1 MTAEIRTTIPQN
13 VEEILAKIG
22 HAFVILDCEWRYTY
36 VNDKLAQLAQMNQED
51 FLGKSIWDLF
61 PHTVNSI
68 LYTEMHRAVAQ
79 KITVNFE
86 YLEPT
91 WHRWLEYRVYPG
103 EDGVSILITD
113 ITEQKRHK
121 QLLSAHYTVSQ
132 ILADATVLANAVPLL
147 LRSLCETLGWQLG
160 IFWSVDEEINAL
172 HRIGSWHSSDL
183 SIESYQVFNQPSTL
197 ALGEGLSDGVGI
209 NAQPVWICELAS
221 NQNLFAAA
229 MELPI
234 VLGNKVLGAM
244 KFFTNQILQPDL
256 NLPQTMNA
264 IAIQIGQ
271 FIQQQ
276 RTKSSLQ
283 AAEEKYRQ
291 IVETADV
298 PICQKDFTQVKNL
311 TNNFLVEDTG
321 SLQQCLIEQQAALR
335 DRLQVEENLRRSEAR
350 YRSLAQASASIIW
363 SAAPWG
369 NVIDEIPN
377 WQTFTG
383 QTPEEY
389 KGWGWVNALHPEDR
403 KSVAAIWKEAF
414 YGRRVAVAE
423 YRVRR
428 HDGEYRHMAIRGV
441 PILNETKK
449 IIEWVGMCV
458 DITERKQAEAER
470 EQLLALLEIE
480 QTRLLEANV
489 LLDTLFNNAPIGIGV
504 WDEKVRYVRLNNA
517 LAEINGLSQE
527 MHIGKTVVE
536 LLPGIAAEVTEAF
549 RHVVETGESIS
560 QETSGETPAAPGK
573 QRYWSVNYYPIQ
585 LPGKIT
591 WVGAICQ
598 EITARKQ
605 AEAERN
611 HLLESERLARV
622 EAENAKEQ
630 VTTIL
635 ESITDGFV
643 AFDSE
648 WRFTYLNHEGSRT
661 LGRSPEELLGKN
673 LWQKFPELIDSS
685 FGQLYLRAAALGVPL
700 ELEDYYP
707 PFEAWFSVRAY
718 PSSTGLSLYFRNINI
733 RKQAQAALTESEA
746 RFRLL
751 AENSTDIISRTT
763 VDGIFLYLSPA
774 CYTVLGYQPEEL
786 VGSYGGELL
795 HPEDL
800 AELVKNYPINAELP
814 DVYTVTYR
822 NRHKYGHYIWLE
834 TTVRAIRDRQT
845 QEILEMQAS
854 SRDITERRQAEDKQR
869 FLAKASEILAGSL
882 DYETTLATLARLVVP
897 EIADWCVI
905 DMICENQSIRRVA
918 TAHADAAKQEL
929 VEQLQNHPPNF
940 AQTQGVAEVIRS
952 GKSQI
957 IDFISSQDIQAV
969 TSNGNHFQILQQLN
983 PQSGICVLL
992 VVRGR
997 VLGAMSLVSC
1007 TNRRYDSQSLM
1018 LAEELARRA
1027 AIAVDNARLYTETQ
1041 QSQQAAERAASRTAR
1056 LQAITAA
1063 LSESLTSAQV
1073 AEVIVEQGMAALGAN
1088 CALVAQLINNGTEL
1102 EIIRA
1107 VGYDEELV
1115 NSWRRFSI
1123 NAAAPLAEAVRTK
1136 QPVWQES
1143 TAARAARYSHLAQEY
1158 ARYNYGAWISIPL
1171 TIEGRAIG
1179 GMTVA
1184 FAENHEELNQDD
1196 RAFVLALAQ
1205 QCAQAM
1211 ERARLYEAEQ
1221 TAREAAE
1228 NANRIKDEFLAVL
1241 SHELRSPLNPI
1252 LGWAKLL
1259 QTRKLDEKTIPQA
1272 LKTIERNAQL
1282 QAQLIEDLLDISR
1295 ILQGKLSLNILP
1307 IDLASVIYAAMETV
1321 RLSAEAKSI
1330 KMHVRLEPNLGQVL
1344 GDSSRLQQVVWNLL
1358 SNAVKFTPEGGR
1370 VDIRLE
1376 ALEKEDA
1383 GTRGHGDAEK
1393 EDAGTRGRG
1402 DAEKEDA
1409 SAPNLVS
1416 TSSSFPAS
1424 PRLPLPASSSSPLY
1438 AQITVTDTGKGI
1450 DPNFLPYVFEYFRQ
1464 ENSSTTRKFGGLG
1477 LGLAIVRHLV
1487 ELHGGTVQVQSKG
1500 ENRGATFSVRLPL
1513 IQQPSESK
1521 QDISDFEPSS
1531 NLNDL
1536 KILVVDD
1543 DVDTR
1548 EFIVFLL
1555 EEYGAS
1561 VRSVASADEA
1571 LTALKQSLP
1580 DVLLSDIGMPDV
1592 DGCMFIRELRTLPPE
1607 QGGQIPAIALT
1618 AYAGEVNAKQ
1628 VLAAGFHKHI
1638 AKPVE
1643 PAELIEAIASLYD
1656 VHKNK

>member
-1 MTAEIRTTIPQN
+1 MTAEIRATIPQN
-13 VEEILAKIG
+13 VEEILARIG
-22 HAFVILDCEWRYTY
+22 DAFVILDSEWRYTY

-61 PHTVNSI
+61 PHTVNTV
-68 LYTEMHRAVAQ
+68 LYTEMHRAVAE

-103 EDGVSILITD
+103 ENSVSILITD

-132 ILADATVLANAVPLL
+132 ILAEATVLANAVPLL

-197 ALGEGLSDGVGI
+197 ALGEGLTDGVGI
-209 NAQPVWICELAS
+209 TAQPVWICEQAS

-244 KFFTNQILQPDL
+244 KFFTNQILQADL

-271 FIQQQ
+271 FIEQQ
-276 RTKSSLQ
+276 RTKSLLQ

-291 IVETADV
+291 IVETADI
-298 PICQKDFTQVKNL
+298 PICQKDFTQVENL
-311 TNNFLVEDTG
+311 TNNFAVEDTG
-321 SLQQCLIEQQAALR
+321 SLQQCLSEQQTALR

-377 WQTFTG
+377 WQAFTG
-383 QTPEEY
+383 QSPEEY
-389 KGWGWVNALHPEDR
+389 KGWGWVNALHSEDR
-403 KSVAAIWKEAF
+403 NSVAAIWKEAF
-414 YGRRVAVAE
+414 YGRNVAVAE

-441 PILNETKK
+441 PILNETGK

-470 EQLLALLEIE
+470 EQLLALLETE

-489 LLDTLFNNAPIGIGV
+489 LLDTLFNNAPIGIGL

-527 MHIGKTVVE
+527 MHIGKTVAE
-536 LLPGIAAEVTEAF
+536 LLPGIAAEVTQAF
-549 RHVVETGESIS
+549 RHVLETGESIL

-585 LPGKIT
+585 LPGNVT

-598 EITARKQ
+598 EITERKQ
-605 AEAERN
+605 AEAERDR
-611 HLLESERLARV
+611 LLESERLARV

-635 ESITDGFV
+635 ESITDGFL

-661 LGRSPEELLGKN
+661 LGRSSEELLGKN
-673 LWQKFPELIDSS
+673 LWQEFPELTDTS
-685 FGQLYLRAAALGVPL
+685 FGQLYQRAVALGVPL

-707 PFEAWFSVRAY
+707 PFESWFSVRAY

-763 VDGIFLYLSPA
+763 VDGTFLYLSPA

-800 AELVKNYPINAELP
+800 GELVKNYQINAELP
-814 DVYTVTYR
+814 DIYTVTYR
-822 NRHKYGHYIWLE
+822 TRHKYGHYIWLE
-834 TTVRAIRDRQT
+834 TTVRAIRVGVARRGHRQT

-854 SRDITERRQAEDKQR
+854 SRDITERKQAEDKLH
-869 FLAKASEILAGSL
+869 FLAEASEILAGSL

-905 DMICENQSIRRVA
+905 DMIGENQSIRRVA
-918 TAHADAAKQEL
+918 VAHADATKQEL
-929 VEQLQNHPPNF
+929 VEQLQNYPPNF
-940 AQTQGVAEVIRS
+940 AQTYGVAEAIRS

-969 TSNGNHFQILQQLN
+969 TSNANHFQILQQLN

-1007 TNRRYDSQSLM
+1007 TNRRYDTQSLI

-1056 LQAITAA
+1056 LQGITAA

-1073 AEVIVEQGMAALGAN
+1073 AEVIVEQGMAALGAS

-1107 VGYDEELV
+1107 IGYEEELV
-1115 NSWRRFSI
+1115 NLWRRFSI

-1136 QPVWQES
+1136 QPIWQET
-1143 TAARAARYSHLAQEY
+1143 TAARMARYSNLTQEY
-1158 ARYNYGAWISIPL
+1158 TRYNYDAWISIPL

-1184 FAENHEELNQDD
+1184 FAENRTLSQDD
-1196 RAFVLALAQ
+1196 RAFILALAQ

-1295 ILQGKLSLNILP
+1295 ILQGKLSLNILQV
-1307 IDLASVIYAAMETV
+1307 DLASVIYAAMETV

-1330 KMHVRLEPNLGQVL
+1330 KMHVSLEPNLGQVL

-1370 VDIRLE
+1370 VEIRLE
-1376 ALEKEDA
+1376 AVGGWGDGEIGGWGDGGDKENNSSLP
-1383 GTRGHGDAEK
+1383 THN
-1393 EDAGTRGRG
+1393 
-1402 DAEKEDA
+1402 
-1409 SAPNLVS
+1409 SSLS
-1416 TSSSFPAS
+1416 TP
-1424 PRLPLPASSSSPLY
+1424 Y

-1487 ELHGGTVQVQSKG
+1487 ELHGGTVQVQSEG
-1500 ENRGATFSVRLPL
+1500 ENRGATFTVRLPL
-1513 IQQPSESK
+1513 IQQALESK
-1521 QDISDFEPSS
+1521 QDISDFESSS

-1543 DVDTR
+1543 DADTR

-1561 VRSVASADEA
+1561 VTSVASADEA
-1571 LTALKQSLP
+1571 LIALKQSLP
-1580 DVLLSDIGMPDV
+1580 DVLLSDIGMPEV

-1643 PAELIEAIASLYD
+1643 PAELIEAIASLYH
-1656 VHKNK
+1656 VHNT

>member
-1 MTAEIRTTIPQN
+1 VLLAKYIQKSGAETVTAEIQANISQN
-13 VEEILAKIG
+13 VEEILARIG
-22 HAFVILDCEWRYTY
+22 DAFVILDGEWRYTY
-36 VNDKLAQLAQMNQED
+36 ANDKLAQLAQMNQED

-79 KITVNFE
+79 KIIVNFE
-86 YLEPT
+86 YLDPT

-103 EDGVSILITD
+103 ENSVSILITD

-121 QLLSAHYTVSQ
+121 QLLSAHYTVTQ
-132 ILADATVLANAVPLL
+132 ILADATILANAVPLL

-160 IFWSVDEEINAL
+160 IFWSVDEEVNAL
-172 HRIGSWHSSDL
+172 HPIASWHSSDL
-183 SIESYQVFNQPSTL
+183 SIESEQVFNQASTL
-197 ALGEGLSDGVGI
+197 ALREELTDGVAI
-209 NAQPVWICELAS
+209 TAKPVWICELGS

-256 NLPQTMNA
+256 DLPQTMNA

-271 FIQQQ
+271 FIEQQQ
-276 RTKSSLQ
+276 IKLSLQ
-283 AAEEKYRQ
+283 TAEEKYRK
-291 IVETADV
+291 IAEN
-298 PICQKDFTQVKNL
+298 KDFTQVKNL
-311 TNNFLVEDTG
+311 TNNFTVEEAG
-321 SLQQCLIEQQAALR
+321 SLQQCLIEQQTALR
-335 DRLQVEENLRRSEAR
+335 HRLQIEENLRRSEAR

-377 WQTFTG
+377 WQAFTG
-383 QTPEEY
+383 QSPEEY

-403 KSVAAIWKEAF
+403 KSLAAIWRQAF
-414 YGRRVAVAE
+414 YTGSVAVAE
-423 YRVRR
+423 YRVR
-428 HDGEYRHMAIRGV
+428 HYDGEYRYMAIRGV
-441 PILNETKK
+441 PIINETGK

-470 EQLLALLEIE
+470 EQLLALLKTE

-527 MHIGKTVVE
+527 MHIGKTVAE

-560 QETSGETPAAPGK
+560 QETTGETPAAPGK

-605 AEAERN
+605 AEAERDQ
-611 HLLESERLARV
+611 LLERERLARV

-630 VTTIL
+630 ITTIL
-635 ESITDGFV
+635 ESITDGFL

-661 LGRSPEELLGKN
+661 LGRSSEELLGKN
-673 LWQKFPELIDSS
+673 LWQEFPELTDTS
-685 FGQLYLRAAALGVPL
+685 FGQLYLKAVALGVPL

-763 VDGIFLYLSPA
+763 VDGVFLYLSPA

-786 VGSYGGELL
+786 VGRNGGELL

-800 AELVKNYPINAELP
+800 VELVKNYPINADLP
-814 DVYTVTYR
+814 DIYTVTYR
-822 NRHKYGHYIWLE
+822 TRHKYGHYVWLE
-834 TTVRAIRDRQT
+834 TTMRSIRDCQT

-854 SRDITERRQAEDKQR
+854 SRDITERKQAEDKQH
-869 FLAKASEILAGSL
+869 FLAEASEILAASL
-882 DYETTLATLARLVVP
+882 DYETTLATLARLVLP
-897 EIADWCVI
+897 EIADWCVV

-918 TAHADAAKQEL
+918 AAHVDPAKQEL
-929 VEQLQNHPPNF
+929 VEQLQNYPPNF

-957 IDFISSQDIQAV
+957 VHFISSQEIQTA
-969 TSNGNHFQILQQLN
+969 TSSTNHFQILQQLN
-983 PQSGICVLL
+983 PQSGMCVLL

-1007 TNRRYDSQSLM
+1007 GNRRYDSQSLM

-1041 QSQQAAERAASRTAR
+1041 QSQQAAQRAVSRTTR

-1073 AEVIVEQGMAALGAN
+1073 AEVIVEQGMAALGAS

-1115 NSWRRFSI
+1115 KLWRRFSI

-1143 TAARAARYSHLAQEY
+1143 TAARAARYSHLAKEY
-1158 ARYNYGAWISIPL
+1158 ARYNYDAWISIPL

-1179 GMTVA
+1179 GMSVA
-1184 FAENHEELNQDD
+1184 FAENQELSQDD

-1221 TAREAAE
+1221 TARAAAE

-1307 IDLASVIYAAMETV
+1307 VDLASVISGAMETV

-1330 KMHVRLEPNLGQVL
+1330 KMHISLEPNLGQVL
-1344 GDSSRLQQVVWNLL
+1344 GDSGRLQQVVWNLL

-1370 VDIRLE
+1370 VEIRLE
-1376 ALEKEDA
+1376 EV
-1383 GTRGHGDAEK
+1383 GS
-1393 EDAGTRGRG
+1393 RG
-1402 DAEKEDA
+1402 DGEMGGWGDKENN
-1409 SAPNLVS
+1409 SSLPTPNSSLS
-1416 TSSSFPAS
+1416 TPH
-1424 PRLPLPASSSSPLY
+1424 

-1464 ENSSTTRKFGGLG
+1464 ENSTTTRKFGGLG

-1487 ELHGGTVQVQSKG
+1487 ELHGGTVQVQSEG
-1500 ENRGATFSVRLPL
+1500 ENRGATFTVRLPL
-1513 IQQPSESK
+1513 IQQPSQRKEE
-1521 QDISDFEPSS
+1521 ISDFEPSS
-1531 NLNDL
+1531 NLNDV

-1543 DVDTR
+1543 DADTR

-1561 VRSVASADEA
+1561 VTAVASANEA
-1571 LTALKQSLP
+1571 LAALKQSLP

-1592 DGCMFIRELRTLPPE
+1592 DGCMFMRELRTLPPE
-1607 QGGQIPAIALT
+1607 HGGEIPAIALT

-1656 VHKNK
+1656 VYKNK

>member
-1 MTAEIRTTIPQN
+1 VTAEIRATIPQN
-13 VEEILAKIG
+13 VEEILARIG

-36 VNDKLAQLAQMNQED
+36 VNDKLAQLAQMNQGD

-61 PHTVNSI
+61 PHTVNTI
-68 LYTEMHRAVAQ
+68 LYTEMHRAIAE

-103 EDGVSILITD
+103 ENSVSILITD
-113 ITEQKRHK
+113 ITEQKRNK
-121 QLLSAHYTVSQ
+121 QLLSAHHTVSQ
-132 ILADATVLANAVPLL
+132 ILADATLLANAVPLL

-209 NAQPVWICELAS
+209 TAQPVWICELAS

-271 FIQQQ
+271 FIEQQ
-276 RTKSSLQ
+276 RTKSLLQ
-283 AAEEKYRQ
+283 ATEEKYRQ

-298 PICQKDFTQVKNL
+298 PICQQDFTQVKNL
-311 TNNFLVEDTG
+311 TNNFAVEDTG
-321 SLQQCLIEQQAALR
+321 SLQQCLIEQQTALR

-377 WQTFTG
+377 WQAFTG
-383 QTPEEY
+383 QSPEEY

-403 KSVAAIWKEAF
+403 KYVAGIWKQAF
-414 YGRRVAVAE
+414 YGRSVAVAE

-441 PILNETKK
+441 PILNETAK

-470 EQLLALLEIE
+470 EQLLALLETE

-489 LLDTLFNNAPIGIGV
+489 LLDTLFNNAPIGIGL

-517 LAEINGLSQE
+517 LAEINGLSE
-527 MHIGKTVVE
+527 EIHIGKTVAE

-549 RHVVETGESIS
+549 RHVVETGESIL

-573 QRYWSVNYYPIQ
+573 QRYWAVNYYPIQ
-585 LPGKIT
+585 LPGKVT

-598 EITARKQ
+598 EITERKQ
-605 AEAERN
+605 AEAERDR
-611 HLLESERLARV
+611 LLESERLARV

-635 ESITDGFV
+635 ESITDGFL
-643 AFDSE
+643 AFDNE

-661 LGRSPEELLGKN
+661 LGRSSEELLGKN
-673 LWQKFPELIDSS
+673 LWQEFPELTDTS
-685 FGQLYLRAAALGVPL
+685 FGQLYQRAVALGVPL

-707 PFEAWFSVRAY
+707 PFETWFSVRAY
-718 PSSTGLSLYFRNINI
+718 PSSTGLSLYFRNINV

-763 VDGIFLYLSPA
+763 VDGTFLYLSPA

-786 VGSYGGELL
+786 VGRNGRELL

-800 AELVKNYPINAELP
+800 GELVKNYPINAELP
-814 DVYTVTYR
+814 DIYTVTYR
-822 NRHKYGHYIWLE
+822 TRHKYGHYIWLE
-834 TTVRAIRDRQT
+834 TTVRAIRVGVARRGHRQT

-854 SRDITERRQAEDKQR
+854 SRDITERKQAEDKQR

-918 TAHADAAKQEL
+918 TVHADAAKQEL
-929 VEQLQNHPPNF
+929 VEQLRNYPPNL
-940 AQTQGVAEVIRS
+940 AQAKGVAEVIRS
-952 GKSQI
+952 GKSLI
-957 IDFISSQDIQAV
+957 THFISSEQIETV
-969 TSNGNHFQILQQLN
+969 SSNANHFQILQQLN
-983 PQSGICVLL
+983 PRCGMSVLL

-997 VLGAMSLVSC
+997 VLGAMSLISS

-1041 QSQQAAERAASRTAR
+1041 QSQQAAERAASRTTR

-1073 AEVIVEQGMAALGAN
+1073 AEVIVEQGMAALGAS
-1088 CALVAQLINNGTEL
+1088 CALVAQLINNGAEL

-1107 VGYDEELV
+1107 VGYEEELV
-1115 NSWRRFSI
+1115 NLWRRFSI
-1123 NAAAPLAEAVRTK
+1123 NTAAPLAEAVRTK
-1136 QPVWQES
+1136 QPIWQES
-1143 TAARAARYSHLAQEY
+1143 TAARVARYSHLTQEY
-1158 ARYNYGAWISIPL
+1158 TRYNYGAWISIPL

-1184 FAENHEELNQDD
+1184 FAENRKLSQDD
-1196 RAFVLALAQ
+1196 RAFILALAQ

-1252 LGWAKLL
+1252 LGWSKLL

-1295 ILQGKLSLNILP
+1295 ILQGKLSLNILQV
-1307 IDLASVIYAAMETV
+1307 DLASVIYAAMETV

-1330 KMHVRLEPNLGQVL
+1330 QMHVSLEPNLGQVL

-1358 SNAVKFTPEGGR
+1358 SNAVKFTPEGGQ
-1370 VDIRLE
+1370 VEIRLE
-1376 ALEKEDA
+1376 AVGGWGDGEQ
-1383 GTRGHGDAEK
+1383 GSRGAE
-1393 EDAGTRGRG
+1393 EQGSRG
-1402 DAEKEDA
+1402 DGEQGSRGAEEQGSNNLSPLPLCP
-1409 SAPNLVS
+1409 SAPPPLV
-1416 TSSSFPAS
+1416 PH
-1424 PRLPLPASSSSPLY
+1424 

-1487 ELHGGTVQVQSKG
+1487 ELHGGTVQVQSEG
-1500 ENRGATFSVRLPL
+1500 ENRGATFTVRLPL
-1513 IQQPSESK
+1513 IQQPLESK
-1521 QDISDFEPSS
+1521 QDISDSESSS

-1543 DVDTR
+1543 DADTR

-1561 VRSVASADEA
+1561 VKSVASADEA
-1571 LTALKQSLP
+1571 LIALKQSLP
-1580 DVLLSDIGMPDV
+1580 DVLLSDIGMPEV

-1618 AYAGEVNAKQ
+1618 AYAGEANAKQ

-1643 PAELIEAIASLYD
+1643 PAELIEAIASLYH
-1656 VHKNK
+1656 VHNT